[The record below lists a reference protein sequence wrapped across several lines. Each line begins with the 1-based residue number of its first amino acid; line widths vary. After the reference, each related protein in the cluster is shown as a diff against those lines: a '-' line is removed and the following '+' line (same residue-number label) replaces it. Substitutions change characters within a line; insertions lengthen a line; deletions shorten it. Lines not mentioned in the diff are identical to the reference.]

1 MMEFERKFLTPK
13 EVAAIYGIAEK
24 TLANWRSQGKGP
36 AYHKLGGKVR
46 YADSDMEDWVKQSRK
61 LTINCNR

>member
-1 MMEFERKFLTPK
+1 MKIERKYLTPK
-13 EVAAIYGIAEK
+13 EVAVIYGIAEK

-46 YADSDMEDWVKQSRK
+46 YADIDIEDWVKQSRK
-61 LTINCNR
+61 LTIDCNR